1 MSTPGCPACDL
12 SDAALPPFEALALGV
27 GVGLAKKDMHAVTE
41 SMCSA
46 HRIPWVLAMM
56 HVSGVLAKAAGQ

>member
-1 MSTPGCPACDL
+1 MSTHGCPACDL

-46 HRIPWVLAMM
+46 RGYGLIR
-56 HVSGVLAKAAGQ
+56 VSF